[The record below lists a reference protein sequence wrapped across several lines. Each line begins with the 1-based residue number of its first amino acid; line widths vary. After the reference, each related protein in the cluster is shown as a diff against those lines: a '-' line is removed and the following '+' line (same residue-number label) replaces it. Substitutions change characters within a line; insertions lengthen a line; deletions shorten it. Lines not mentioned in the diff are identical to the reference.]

1 MAVDGEQLMWTNQLT
16 TITIPSA
23 RAALVVDH
31 DPMTDI

>member
-1 MAVDGEQLMWTNQLT
+1 MAVDGEQLMWINQLT